1 MNHQD
6 TDAGKLDP
14 LEAKLLEQFRLM
26 NQEGRELTLALNS
39 VTIQYYPARPTL
51 RLVHPAS

>member
-14 LEAKLLEQFRLM
+14 LEAKLLEQLRLM
-26 NQEGRELTLALNS
+26 NQEGREITLALARVNVQFYS
-39 VTIQYYPARPTL
+39 LRPTL
-51 RLVHPAS
+51 RLVHSVK